1 MQVTVE
7 YAAQIK
13 RAAGVASE
21 SVDVEPNCSVQNL
34 LSQVA
39 AARGE
44 ALRNILFDDSGD
56 LQPSIL
62 LFVGDDQIRWETPHQ
77 LHDRDVVTLLSPI
90 SGG

>member
-7 YAAQIK
+7 YAAQVK

-21 SVDVEPNCSVQNL
+21 SVDVEDSCSIRDL
-34 LSQVA
+34 LTQVA

-44 ALRNILFDDSGD
+44 ALKNILFDDNGE
-56 LQPSIL
+56 LHPSIL
-62 LFVGDDQIRWETPHQ
+62 LFVGNEQIRWDTPIK
-77 LHDRDVVTLLSPI
+77 LKNRDVVSVLSPI